1 MQSYILLGILVAVTL
16 FELIYYWVYLDAV
29 NRRVRRLKNHPT
41 EQKDVLPTVSVVISA
56 RNESENLRSFLHRIL
71 TQDYPNYE
79 VIVVDDESEDDT
91 RLVIEQYQQQYK
103 HLRSTFVPH
112 DVRIRSSKKL
122 ALTLAAKAA
131 KGEYLL
137 LTDADCVPD
146 GKQWIREMVKEFTS
160 GTEVVLGFGAYMEKK
175 TLLNR
180 LIQYDTLFNGLQYM
194 GMALTGHPYMG
205 VGRNLAYSK
214 ELFFRQ
220 NGFAGLLGLR
230 AGDDDLFVN
239 KVSNRENTRVA
250 VSKESI
256 TWSVPKEKFGD
267 WLQQKRRH
275 LSVSPNY
282 AQRTKCL
289 LVTEPMMRGL
299 FYLILVLI
307 CLQPCWW
314 LWCVAGGCFLLR
326 LLTQILVMNRA
337 AHHFSLKGF
346 GPAFVLFDIYLPVNN
361 LLLMLLNAMNK
372 KKLQQW

>member
-1 MQSYILLGILVAVTL
+1 MQSYILLGILIAVTL
-16 FELIYYWVYLDAV
+16 SELIYYWVYLDAV
-29 NRRVRRLKNHPT
+29 NRRVRRLKHTQT
-41 EQKDVLPTVSVVISA
+41 ERNETLPTVSVVISA
-56 RNESENLRSFLHRIL
+56 RNESENLRSFLEVIL

-91 RLVIEQYQQQYK
+91 RLVIEQYQQQYP
-103 HLRSTFVPH
+103 HLRFTFVPH

-146 GKQWIREMVKEFTS
+146 GKQWIREMMKEFTP
-160 GTEVVLGFGAYMEKK
+160 GTEVVLGFGAYTEKK

-194 GMALTGHPYMG
+194 GMAITGHPYMG

-214 ELFFRQ
+214 DLFFRQ
-220 NGFAGLLGLR
+220 KGFAGLLGLR

-239 KVSNRENTRVA
+239 KVSHRGNTGVA
-250 VSKESI
+250 VSKGSI
-256 TWSVPKEKFGD
+256 TWSVPKETFGE

-282 AQRTKCL
+282 SFRTKCL
-289 LVTEPMMRGL
+289 LVSEPMMRGF
-299 FYLILVLI
+299 FYLMLLVTFRQS
-307 CLQPCWW
+307 CRW

-326 LLTQILVMNRA
+326 LSTQTAVVNRS

-346 GPAFVLFDIYLPVNN
+346 GPAFVLFDIYLPLNN
-361 LLLMLLNAMNK
+361 LLLMLLNTMNK